1 MTSKRNK
8 IFLVFTF
15 TITWVSW
22 WILSYLT
29 NAGVV
34 DFKSAIGQLLFIL
47 GGSAPTVVAFV
58 AVALTK
64 KDGEMSE
71 FTSRILKAKVK
82 PFLYFFAV
90 LTPVA
95 LGLVS
100 LGIVSVI
107 DSQYL
112 LRNPLQPVYLF
123 ISAFFI
129 SIVFGG
135 IEEIGWRGILQ
146 PSLTKRF
153 SLIVSN
159 FIIGIIWALWHLPL
173 FYVPGTSHYGKQ
185 FIFYGLAAIGYSSF
199 LTWLYAKTNSIFL
212 CILFH
217 AAINAT
223 AAIGLSVS
231 MAEKGVYVY
240 STIFIFAA
248 GILFLVL
255 LGKSRRK
262 TAGTGMDI

>member
-1 MTSKRNK
+1 MVE
-8 IFLVFTF
+8 FQ
-15 TITWVSW
+15 
-22 WILSYLT
+22 
-29 NAGVV
+29 
-34 DFKSAIGQLLFIL
+34 SAIGQLLFIL
-47 GGSAPTVVAFV
+47 GGSAPTVVAFA

-64 KDGEMSE
+64 NDGEMSE
-71 FTSRILKAKVK
+71 FTSRIFKVKVK
-82 PFLYFFAV
+82 PFFYFFAV
-90 LTPVA
+90 FTPVA

-100 LGIVSVI
+100 LGVVSVI
-107 DSQYL
+107 DGQYL
-112 LRNPLQPVYLF
+112 LRNPIQPVYLF
-123 ISAFFI
+123 INAFFI

-173 FYVPGTSHYGKQ
+173 FFVPGTSHYGNQ
-185 FIFYGLAAIGYSSF
+185 FLFYGLAAIGYSSF
-199 LTWLYAKTNSIFL
+199 LTWLYAKSNSIFL

-231 MAEKGVYVY
+231 MSEKGVYFY
-240 STIFIFAA
+240 STILIFAA
-248 GILFLVL
+248 GILLLVL
-255 LGKSRRK
+255 LGKPRRK
-262 TAGTGMDI
+262 TAGTGMEL